1 MTEQE
6 KRCPL
11 CGNMTNVEIEITE
24 GFPYVPKSKIKQRI
38 KDLESYW
45 VIERGNYPEWVK
57 QGLEELKG
65 LLESQ

>member
-1 MTEQE
+1 MQYMSKNNKKERTV
-6 KRCPL
+6 RVLTCT
-11 CGNMTNVEIEITE
+11 CGLKE
-24 GFPYVPKSKIKQRI
+24 KIKQRI

-65 LLESQ
+65 LLE